1 MAQRIHKSDLD
12 LDCEASLAT
21 RFSGCQLSCLHSR
34 IAYIDCRLRRIP
46 AGACFLKIFGLIS
59 KFFNKNVK
67 YAQNLMS
74 SCKQCAHNPKQYCEA
89 RKKRIHKETTYRRK
103 KHRD

>member
-1 MAQRIHKSDLD
+1 MAQRIHKSNLD

-21 RFSGCQLSCLHSR
+21 RFSGYQLSCLHSR

-46 AGACFLKIFGLIS
+46 AGACFMKIFGLIS
-59 KFFNKNVK
+59 KFFNKNSK
-67 YAQNLMS
+67 YAQNLMF
-74 SCKQCAHNPKQYCEA
+74 SCKQYCEA
-89 RKKRIHKETTYRRK
+89 CKKRIHKETTYRRE